1 MEDDNPLS
9 RLRKAAHKKLDD
21 IQESEII
28 QEITNAIGDRRIRD
42 LIDIIAREESTKSWS
57 AVVDYLI
64 KSEKRKY
71 PVPVGYDALEIKIEP
86 LKFREVIF
94 EIFSCSGWEPIDM
107 TTDKLLEKT
116 YNAES
121 SIDAGRIFANE
132 ITSLVEVQIEKADT
146 LFFNPSEYYHIIPII
161 TVDALL
167 EAQNRAIKNV
177 RITKQDKSIFVS
189 NLWNT
194 EHGRQAL
201 SSLGIAERTIS
212 EDEYEMV
219 ISVLQVSS
227 LIKEN
232 IHPIQHGT
240 NDTLDTFTNPSN
252 QLYKHLL
259 ESIISHNTKNL
270 ENLGSRHSF
279 PVLNYTMRNSI
290 DQYKTSNDSEI
301 FRALLA
307 SIRSHVAVR
316 NQESIL
322 LLNEVALEKD
332 SRLITPC
339 IMALGNF
346 YDTSAIN
353 ALVNIICSNNSS
365 EARMLCIKSIENI
378 RQRCP
383 ETQIIV
389 KNALTQDCR
398 YLAELRR
405 YYRETWKN

>member
-1 MEDDNPLS
+1 
-9 RLRKAAHKKLDD
+9 
-21 IQESEII
+21 
-28 QEITNAIGDRRIRD
+28 
-42 LIDIIAREESTKSWS
+42 
-57 AVVDYLI
+57 
-64 KSEKRKY
+64 
-71 PVPVGYDALEIKIEP
+71 
-86 LKFREVIF
+86 
-94 EIFSCSGWEPIDM
+94 
-107 TTDKLLEKT
+107 
-116 YNAES
+116 
-121 SIDAGRIFANE
+121 
-132 ITSLVEVQIEKADT
+132 
-146 LFFNPSEYYHIIPII
+146 
-161 TVDALL
+161 
-167 EAQNRAIKNV
+167 
-177 RITKQDKSIFVS
+177 
-189 NLWNT
+189 
-194 EHGRQAL
+194 
-201 SSLGIAERTIS
+201 
-212 EDEYEMV
+212 
-219 ISVLQVSS
+219 
-227 LIKEN
+227 
-232 IHPIQHGT
+232 
-240 NDTLDTFTNPSN
+240 
-252 QLYKHLL
+252 
-259 ESIISHNTKNL
+259 
-270 ENLGSRHSF
+270 
-279 PVLNYTMRNSI
+279 MRNSI